1 MVRLNDQQ
9 QSKGVLYTARSFTL
23 WGLFPL
29 YWKLMEHISSGEIL
43 AHRIL
48 WSFVFMCGILLYLK
62 QVRLTMQTVKGLM
75 LDGKALFSLLLSA
88 ILISVNWYVYIWAVN
103 HHLMLE
109 ASLGYYIN
117 PLVSVLL
124 GIIFLKERL
133 NKLQTIAILIAA
145 TGVILSTIQYGSFPV
160 VAILLAFSFG
170 FYGLIKKRMSF
181 TSAIGLTIETSLLAP
196 AALVYLLFFL
206 KEPVVTMNP
215 NSFGSLGLLFFAG
228 VFTAVPLLLF
238 SEGAKRI
245 PLYQVGILQ
254 YIAPT
259 ITLFLGLFVYHEHL
273 SSAKIVTFL
282 CIWVA
287 ILLFTT
293 SQLRMKKTA
302 NSH

>member
-1 MVRLNDQQ
+1 MVTLNEQ
-9 QSKGVLYTARSFTL
+9 QSKGVLYTAASFTL

-62 QVRLTMQTVKGLM
+62 QVRPAMQTVKGLI
-75 LDGKALFSLLLSA
+75 LDGKAFFSLLLSA

-103 HHLMLE
+103 HGLMLE

-145 TGVILSTIQYGSFPV
+145 FGVILSTVQYGSFPV
-160 VAILLAFSFG
+160 VAFLLALSFG

-181 TSAIGLTIETSLLAP
+181 TSAIGLTIETLLLAP

-273 SSAKIVTFL
+273 SAAKIVTFL

>member
-1 MVRLNDQQ
+1 MVLCFYVRYSFIFKASPSSD
-9 QSKGVLYTARSFTL
+9 ADCERSDDR
-23 WGLFPL
+23 
-29 YWKLMEHISSGEIL
+29 WKS
-43 AHRIL
+43 
-48 WSFVFMCGILLYLK
+48 
-62 QVRLTMQTVKGLM
+62 T
-75 LDGKALFSLLLSA
+75 FSLLLSA

-103 HHLMLE
+103 HDLMLE

-133 NKLQTIAILIAA
+133 NKMQTTAILIAA
-145 TGVILSTIQYGSFPV
+145 AGVIISTVQYGSFPV
-160 VAILLAFSFG
+160 VAFVLAFSFG

-181 TSAIGLTIETSLLAP
+181 TSAIGLTIETLLLAP
-196 AALVYLLFFL
+196 AALVYLFFFL

-215 NSFGSLGLLFFAG
+215 SSFGSLGLLFFAG

-273 SSAKIVTFL
+273 SAAKIVTFL

>member
-1 MVRLNDQQ
+1 MVTLNEQ
-9 QSKGVLYTARSFTL
+9 QSKGVLYTAASFTL

-62 QVRLTMQTVKGLM
+62 QVRPAMQTVKGLI
-75 LDGKALFSLLLSA
+75 LDGKAFFSLLLSA

-103 HHLMLE
+103 HGLMLE

-145 TGVILSTIQYGSFPV
+145 FGVILSTVQYGSFPV
-160 VAILLAFSFG
+160 VAFLLALSFG

-181 TSAIGLTIETSLLAP
+181 TSAIGLTIETLLLAP

-206 KEPVVTMNP
+206 KEPVVTINP

-273 SSAKIVTFL
+273 SAAKIVTFL

-293 SQLRMKKTA
+293 SQLRTKKTA

>member
-1 MVRLNDQQ
+1 MVTLNEQ
-9 QSKGVLYTARSFTL
+9 QSKGVLYTAASFTL

-62 QVRLTMQTVKGLM
+62 QVRPAMQTVKGLI
-75 LDGKALFSLLLSA
+75 LDGKAFFSLLLSA

-103 HHLMLE
+103 HGLMLE

-133 NKLQTIAILIAA
+133 NKLQTIAIFIAA
-145 TGVILSTIQYGSFPV
+145 FGVILSTVQYGSFPV
-160 VAILLAFSFG
+160 VAFLLALSFG

-181 TSAIGLTIETSLLAP
+181 TSAIGLTIETLLLAP

-273 SSAKIVTFL
+273 SAAKIVTFL

>member
-1 MVRLNDQQ
+1 MVTLNEQ
-9 QSKGVLYTARSFTL
+9 QSKGVLYTAASFTL

-62 QVRLTMQTVKGLM
+62 QVRPAMQTVKGLI
-75 LDGKALFSLLLSA
+75 LDGKAFFSLLLSA

-103 HHLMLE
+103 HGLMLE

-133 NKLQTIAILIAA
+133 NKWQTISILIAA
-145 TGVILSTIQYGSFPV
+145 FGVILSTVQYGSFPV
-160 VAILLAFSFG
+160 VAFLLALSFG

-181 TSAIGLTIETSLLAP
+181 TSAIGLTIETLLLAP

-273 SSAKIVTFL
+273 SAAKIVTFL

-293 SQLRMKKTA
+293 SQIRMKKTA

>member
-1 MVRLNDQQ
+1 MVTLNEQ
-9 QSKGVLYTARSFTL
+9 QSKGVLYTAASFTL

-62 QVRLTMQTVKGLM
+62 QVHPAMQTVKGLI
-75 LDGKALFSLLLSA
+75 LDGKAFFSLLLSA

-103 HHLMLE
+103 HGLMLE

-145 TGVILSTIQYGSFPV
+145 FGVILSTVQYGSFPV
-160 VAILLAFSFG
+160 VAFLLALSFG

-181 TSAIGLTIETSLLAP
+181 TSAIGLTIETLLLAP

-273 SSAKIVTFL
+273 SAAKIVTFL

>member
-1 MVRLNDQQ
+1 MVTLNEQ
-9 QSKGVLYTARSFTL
+9 QSKGVLYTAASFTL

-62 QVRLTMQTVKGLM
+62 QVRPAMQTVKGLI
-75 LDGKALFSLLLSA
+75 LDGKAFFSLLLSA

-103 HHLMLE
+103 HSLMLE

-117 PLVSVLL
+117 PLLSVLL

-133 NKLQTIAILIAA
+133 NKWQTIAILIAA
-145 TGVILSTIQYGSFPV
+145 FGVILSTVQYGSFPV
-160 VAILLAFSFG
+160 VAFLLALSFG

-181 TSAIGLTIETSLLAP
+181 TSAIGLTIETLLLAP

-273 SSAKIVTFL
+273 SAAKIVTFL

>member
-1 MVRLNDQQ
+1 MVTLNEQ
-9 QSKGVLYTARSFTL
+9 QSKGVLYTAASFTL

-62 QVRLTMQTVKGLM
+62 QVRPAMQTVKGLI
-75 LDGKALFSLLLSA
+75 LDGKAFFSLLLSA

-103 HHLMLE
+103 HGLMLE

-133 NKLQTIAILIAA
+133 NKWQTIAILIAA
-145 TGVILSTIQYGSFPV
+145 FGVILSTVQYGSFPV
-160 VAILLAFSFG
+160 VAFLLALSFG

-181 TSAIGLTIETSLLAP
+181 TSAIGLTIETLLLAP

-206 KEPVVTMNP
+206 KQPVVTMNP

-273 SSAKIVTFL
+273 SAAKIVTFL

>member
-1 MVRLNDQQ
+1 MNEQ
-9 QSKGVLYTARSFTL
+9 QSKGVLYTAASFTL

-62 QVRLTMQTVKGLM
+62 QVRPAMQTVKGLI
-75 LDGKALFSLLLSA
+75 LDGKAFFSLLLSA

-103 HHLMLE
+103 HGLMLE

-133 NKLQTIAILIAA
+133 NKWQTIAILIAA
-145 TGVILSTIQYGSFPV
+145 FGVILSTVQYGSFPV
-160 VAILLAFSFG
+160 VAFLLALSFG

-181 TSAIGLTIETSLLAP
+181 TSAIGLTIETLLLAP

-206 KEPVVTMNP
+206 KQPVVTMNP

-273 SSAKIVTFL
+273 SAAKIVTFL

>member
-1 MVRLNDQQ
+1 MVTLNEQ
-9 QSKGVLYTARSFTL
+9 QSKGVLYTAASFTL

-62 QVRLTMQTVKGLM
+62 QVRPAMQTVKGLI
-75 LDGKALFSLLLSA
+75 LDGKAFFSLLLSA

-103 HHLMLE
+103 HGLMLE

-145 TGVILSTIQYGSFPV
+145 FGVILSTVQYGSFPV
-160 VAILLAFSFG
+160 VAFLLALSFG

-181 TSAIGLTIETSLLAP
+181 TSAIGLTIETLLLAP

-206 KEPVVTMNP
+206 KEPVVTMNT

-273 SSAKIVTFL
+273 SAAKIVTFL

>member
-1 MVRLNDQQ
+1 MVTLNEQ
-9 QSKGVLYTARSFTL
+9 QSKGVLYTAASFTL

-62 QVRLTMQTVKGLM
+62 QVRPAMQTVKGLI
-75 LDGKALFSLLLSA
+75 LDGKAFFSLLLSA

-103 HHLMLE
+103 HSLMLE

-145 TGVILSTIQYGSFPV
+145 FGVILSTVQYGSFPV
-160 VAILLAFSFG
+160 VAFLLALSFG

-181 TSAIGLTIETSLLAP
+181 TSAIGLTIETLLLAP

-273 SSAKIVTFL
+273 SAAKIVTFL